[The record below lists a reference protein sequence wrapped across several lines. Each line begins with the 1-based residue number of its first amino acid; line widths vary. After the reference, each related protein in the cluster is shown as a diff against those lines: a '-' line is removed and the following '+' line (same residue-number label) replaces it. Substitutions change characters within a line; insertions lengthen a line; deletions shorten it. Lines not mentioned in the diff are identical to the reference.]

1 MNFTVNV
8 WLNWSR
14 PPIAGAASGRLNF
27 IDPPAGR
34 MEEATMEY
42 TVKQLTSG
50 FWAVFAGDKWIDAA
64 QPTQEAALAF
74 VGRLKGEVT
83 PA

>member
-1 MNFTVNV
+1 
-8 WLNWSR
+8 
-14 PPIAGAASGRLNF
+14 
-27 IDPPAGR
+27 
-34 MEEATMEY
+34 MEY

-83 PA
+83 PT

>member
-1 MNFTVNV
+1 MRQRRR
-8 WLNWSR
+8 S
-14 PPIAGAASGRLNF
+14 GAFAA
-27 IDPPAGR
+27 ICPHDGR
-34 MEEATMEY
+34 MEAHKMEY

-64 QPTQEAALAF
+64 QPTREAALEF
-74 VGRLKGEVT
+74 ISRLKKEVA